1 MKTMEAITNRQSC
14 RSYTEEQLTE
24 SELQTILQAANA
36 APLAFG
42 GYDEIKLT
50 VIQNKEL
57 LAKLDAAGAKLYGN
71 PKLVRHFAPTLI
83 LVSFKTNG
91 RKPGFLATFF
101 SEDKPDPYPYC
112 NVGCIVENMALAAT
126 DLGLG
131 NVILGGP
138 PLVIT
143 MNPELSAELKIPQGF
158 MPGTAIALGK
168 AAMPLKERELTV
180 AKMATDIF
188 N

>member
-1 MKTMEAITNRQSC
+1 MKTMEAIANRQSC
-14 RSYTEEQLTE
+14 RAYTGEQLTE

-42 GYDEIKLT
+42 AYDEINLT
-50 VIQNKEL
+50 VIQDAEL
-57 LAKLDAAGAKLYGN
+57 LAKIDAAGAKLYGN

-83 LVSFKTNG
+83 LVSCKMNG

-101 SEDKPDPYPYC
+101 SEDKSDPYPYC
-112 NVGCIVENMALAAT
+112 NVACVVENMALAAT

-138 PLVIT
+138 PLVFT
-143 MNPELSAELKIPQGF
+143 TNPELSAELKIPDGF
-158 MPGTAIALGK
+158 IPAIAIALGK
-168 AAMPLKERELTV
+168 ATMPLKERKLTV
-180 AKMATDIF
+180 AKIATDIF